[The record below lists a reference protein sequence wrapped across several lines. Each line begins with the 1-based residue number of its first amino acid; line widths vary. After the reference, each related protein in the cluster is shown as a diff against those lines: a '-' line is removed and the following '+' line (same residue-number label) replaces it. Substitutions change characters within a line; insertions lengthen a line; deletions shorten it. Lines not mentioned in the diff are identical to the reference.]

1 MTTQA
6 QTQFPGFA
14 PQIRRLVEDHL
25 KLTDE
30 PLLWAVYYKPQ
41 REEQDIFLFEVVGN
55 FGGDGIDPDRELFEV
70 TYTSK
75 SGFDM
80 DADQQLHLVLT
91 NPHEFETAVRENW
104 ELLAE
109 LRQAIDA
116 GNYQT
121 VHIDPMHKHLAEM
134 VNAN

>member
-6 QTQFPGFA
+6 PTQFPGFA
-14 PQIRRLVEDHL
+14 TQIRGLVEEHL

-30 PLLWAVYYKPQ
+30 PLLWAVYYKPN
-41 REEQDIFLFEVVGN
+41 RDEQDIFLFEVIED
-55 FGGDGIDPDRELFEV
+55 FGAGRIDPDREFFEV

-80 DADQQLHLVLT
+80 DADQRLHLVLT
-91 NPHEFETAVRENW
+91 NPQEFTAAVRENW

-109 LRQAIDA
+109 LQQAINL

-121 VHIDPMHKHLAEM
+121 IYIDQGHKHLAEM
-134 VNAN
+134 VNA